1 MGADTHGLFVQ
12 KNLDI
17 CPLVFLFWGRLS
29 LIKIGRIADICY
41 KTLNIGGFPIKLE
54 SPTVSVIIPTYN
66 RSQLV
71 TEAVDS
77 VLSQSYTDFE
87 LLVVDDGSTDDSTTR
102 LAQYGDRL
110 CLYHQENRGASAAR
124 NTGFRHAQGR
134 YISFLDS
141 DDLWLKNKLQAQMDL
156 VGRDPGVKVCYTE
169 EIWIRQGVRVNP
181 KKKHRK
187 YSGWI
192 LDKMLPLCIVSLSS
206 VLIARE
212 VFDRVGLFDESLPAC
227 EDYDLWLRIGPYY
240 QIALLD
246 QPLIIKR
253 GGHSDQLSR
262 KYWGLDRY
270 RIKAILRLLAQKDL
284 NEHIRKRAIT
294 TLQEK
299 CRIVAAGF
307 QKRGKRELAQ
317 QFLEIAS
324 HYSRWS

>member
-1 MGADTHGLFVQ
+1 MMAGLISDVS
-12 KNLDI
+12 
-17 CPLVFLFWGRLS
+17 C
-29 LIKIGRIADICY
+29 
-41 KTLNIGGFPIKLE
+41 KTLNIGGFSINLD

-66 RSQLV
+66 RSHLV

-77 VLSQSYTDFE
+77 VLGQSYTDFE
-87 LLVVDDGSTDDSTTR
+87 LLVVDDGSTDASTAR
-102 LAQYGDRL
+102 LAKYGDRL
-110 CLYHQENRGASAAR
+110 HLYHQENRGASAAR
-124 NTGFRHAQGR
+124 NAGIRHAQGR

-141 DDLWLKNKLQAQMDL
+141 DDLWLKGKLRAQMDL

-169 EIWIRQGVRVNP
+169 EIWIRRGVRVNP

-192 LDKMLPLCIVSLSS
+192 LENMLPLCIVSLSS

-227 EDYDLWLRIGPYY
+227 EDYDLWLRIGPHYP
-240 QIALLD
+240 IALLD

-253 GGHSDQLSR
+253 GGHSDQLSG

-284 NEHIRKRAIT
+284 DQHIRKRAIA

-299 CRIVAAGF
+299 CRIVATGF

-317 QFLEIAS
+317 QFLDIVS